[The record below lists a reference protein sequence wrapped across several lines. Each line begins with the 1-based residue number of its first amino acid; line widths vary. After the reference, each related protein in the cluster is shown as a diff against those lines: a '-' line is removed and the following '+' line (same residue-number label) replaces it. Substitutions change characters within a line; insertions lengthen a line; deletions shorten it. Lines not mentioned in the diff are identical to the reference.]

1 MTVNVFCRG
10 FLVIN
15 PEDAFGVVRVCSYSS
30 NSDITPKN
38 LIVIILVKIILF
50 WQKNRILDNNYKIV
64 LKLIL
69 PDSPVPILLHVYDLI
84 SSLRHSNEF

>member
-30 NSDITPKN
+30 NSDITPKISIMITFSKVN
-38 LIVIILVKIILF
+38 YEITISEIDIL
-50 WQKNRILDNNYKIV
+50 Q
-64 LKLIL
+64 
-69 PDSPVPILLHVYDLI
+69 
-84 SSLRHSNEF
+84 